1 MKIKNNE
8 RHKINKG
15 RLERLERDNGK
26 KKRKE
31 KIREARRNKQMIHEF
46 ETAQMNKLLDDD
58 DSFC

>member
-8 RHKINKG
+8 RHKMNKG
-15 RLERLERDNGK
+15 KLDRIERDNGK

-31 KIREARRNKQMIHEF
+31 KIREARRNKQIIHDF

>member
-15 RLERLERDNGK
+15 KLDRIERDNGK

-31 KIREARRNKQMIHEF
+31 KIREARRNKQIIHDF
-46 ETAQMNKLLDDD
+46 EAAQMNKLLDDD